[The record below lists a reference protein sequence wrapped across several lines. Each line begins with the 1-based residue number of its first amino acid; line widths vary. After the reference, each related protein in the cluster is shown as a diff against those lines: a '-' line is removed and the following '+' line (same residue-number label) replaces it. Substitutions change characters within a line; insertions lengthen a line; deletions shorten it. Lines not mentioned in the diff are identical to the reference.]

1 MKKAPVISTYPAAGV
16 MHTNPAIAPFI
27 IPKEQEKEREKT
39 KRESENKQ
47 IILLE

>member
-27 IPKEQEKEREKT
+27 IPNEQEKKKKRKQNKT
-39 KRESENKQ
+39 
-47 IILLE
+47 